1 MTQNVSSAKPT
12 PEPPYILALDVGT
25 SSTRALLFDAKGN
38 ALPNALAQR
47 TYKLTISNEG
57 EVSVDPDALVA
68 IVVQTIDDVLA
79 MTGPSAEHIVAVAID
94 TFWHGLMGVDAD
106 NHPLTPLILW
116 EDTRPHNAAL
126 ELRKQLIEETIHAR
140 TGARLHASYWPAKL
154 RWLATQEPETF
165 ASVSQWLSFGE
176 YLYRHFLGR
185 SVCSLS
191 MASGTG
197 MLNTRARTWDAELM
211 EVLHVQPEQLPPLG
225 DLHKSV
231 QGLTPEYASA
241 WPTLRSIP
249 WFPATGD
256 GAAACVGSGC
266 ASMENWSLT
275 IGTSSAMRVVLPP
288 EQVIPPLGLWLYLI
302 DAKRAVLGGALS
314 EGGNLLSWLD
324 SVLELPSLADTEN
337 LVAAVPPDSHGLTIL
352 PFISGERS
360 LGWHADARMTISGI
374 QAHISPA
381 DLLRAGMEAVA
392 YQLDALCEQLCRA
405 LQVEK
410 TMPRI
415 IGSGGALLGSV
426 TLGHIVADTLGV
438 PVYPSLDHEASARGA
453 ALLALEAMGILPDVA
468 QVSPHLKPEIRPDAE
483 NHAVYMKGEERQQ
496 KLYQALLEGRPGSF
510 ANST

>member
-25 SSTRALLFDAKGN
+25 SSTRALLFDAIGN

-57 EVSVDPDALVA
+57 EVSVDPDALVS
-68 IVVQTIDDVLA
+68 IVAQTIDDVLA

-94 TFWHGLMGVDAD
+94 TFWHGLMGVDAN

-116 EDTRPHNAAL
+116 EDTRPHDAAL
-126 ELRKQLIEETIHAR
+126 ELRKHLIEETIHAR

-197 MLNTRARTWDAELM
+197 MLNTRARTWDTELM

-225 DLHKSV
+225 DLHESV

-266 ASMENWSLT
+266 ASMENWS
-275 IGTSSAMRVVLPP
+275 
-288 EQVIPPLGLWLYLI
+288 
-302 DAKRAVLGGALS
+302 
-314 EGGNLLSWLD
+314 
-324 SVLELPSLADTEN
+324 
-337 LVAAVPPDSHGLTIL
+337 
-352 PFISGERS
+352 
-360 LGWHADARMTISGI
+360 
-374 QAHISPA
+374 
-381 DLLRAGMEAVA
+381 
-392 YQLDALCEQLCRA
+392 
-405 LQVEK
+405 
-410 TMPRI
+410 
-415 IGSGGALLGSV
+415 
-426 TLGHIVADTLGV
+426 
-438 PVYPSLDHEASARGA
+438 
-453 ALLALEAMGILPDVA
+453 
-468 QVSPHLKPEIRPDAE
+468 
-483 NHAVYMKGEERQQ
+483 
-496 KLYQALLEGRPGSF
+496 
-510 ANST
+510 